1 MRLETEPIW
10 GFSEEDLTLVS
21 ERMTLGALLDGIESV
36 QLIPHGDA
44 SAQLPV
50 SSLEYNS
57 RRVHPGSVFF
67 ALPGLKTDGTRFA
80 AQAIEL
86 GAVAVVSE
94 RPRPADLPERIAWA
108 QVNSARRAMA
118 LAAANFYGHPAAA
131 LDLIG
136 ITGTNGKTTTA
147 FLTDS
152 ILRAAG
158 QRCGLF
164 GTVLYR
170 TPRRAALATHTT
182 PESLDL
188 LRLLAELRE
197 EGGSSAVLEV
207 SSHALA
213 QDRVWGLRFAAAV
226 FTNLTR
232 DHLDFHGTM
241 ENYFAAKRRL
251 FEGTG
256 SPAPRAGI
264 VNLDDPYGR
273 QLAGLAQRT
282 LTYGLTRGADVFAE
296 SYQLTADGL
305 EFTAETP
312 SGPIALRSR
321 LVGRV
326 NVQNIL
332 AAAAAALA
340 LGIAPEAVSRGIE
353 RMQSV
358 PGRFERVEAGQ
369 PFLVA
374 VDYAHT
380 DDALARLAETAREL
394 KLPGRILLLFGAGGD
409 RDRAKRPMMGQ
420 AAGRGADLVV
430 VTSDNPRSENP
441 RDIIAEILPGLERTG
456 TPFLVEPDRA
466 TAIALILGKAQPGD
480 IVLLAGKGH
489 ETYQVLADR
498 TIAFDDCQVAR
509 QALAGLGY
517 GKDRLAPENEAAE

>member
-10 GFSEEDLTLVS
+10 GVTEEDLTLVS
-21 ERMTLGALLDGIESV
+21 ERMTLGALLDGIETLPLV
-36 QLIPHGDA
+36 PRGDL
-44 SAQLPV
+44 SAHLPV
-50 SSLEYNS
+50 SSLEYDS
-57 RRVHPGSVFF
+57 RRARPGSVFF
-67 ALPGLKTDGTRFA
+67 ALPGQKTDGTRFVP
-80 AQAIEL
+80 QAVEL
-86 GAVAVVSE
+86 GAVAVISE
-94 RPRPADLPERIAWA
+94 LPRPAGLPEGIAWA
-108 QVNSARRAMA
+108 QVGSARRALA
-118 LAAANFYGHPAAA
+118 LAAANFYDHPAAA
-131 LDLIG
+131 LDLVG

-152 ILRAAG
+152 ILREAG
-158 QRCGLF
+158 RRCGLF

-170 TPRRAALATHTT
+170 TPKRAALATHTT

-188 LRLLAELRE
+188 LRLLAEVRD

-251 FEGTG
+251 FEGAG

-264 VNLDDPYGR
+264 VNFDDPYGR
-273 QLAGLAQRT
+273 QLVGLAERT
-282 LTYGLTRGADVFAE
+282 VTYGLTRGADVLAQ
-296 SYQLTADGL
+296 SYRLTADGL
-305 EFTAETP
+305 EFIAQTP
-312 SGPIALRSR
+312 AGPIALRSR

-332 AAAAAALA
+332 AATAAALA
-340 LGIAPEAVSRGIE
+340 LGVAPDAISRGIE
-353 RMQSV
+353 RMRSV

-394 KLPGRILLLFGAGGD
+394 RLPGRILLLFGAGGD
-409 RDRAKRPMMGQ
+409 RDRAKRPLMGH

-466 TAIALILGKAQPGD
+466 SAIALILGKAQTGD
-480 IVLLAGKGH
+480 VVLLAGKGH
-489 ETYQVLADR
+489 EAYQVLADR
-498 TIAFDDCQVAR
+498 TIAFDDREAAR
-509 QALAGLGY
+509 HALAALGY
-517 GKDRLAPENEAAE
+517 GKGRLAPENEAAE